1 MPEGHVVHRQA
12 RQLTRSFK
20 GELVRVSSPQG
31 RFEDGAKV
39 LDGKTFAKAEARG
52 KHLFI
57 GFDNR
62 RWIHIHLG
70 LYGKWQFGKGIE
82 PDDNGLIRLRIT
94 SATNFAQLRGPSVCE
109 VITDDEMATAI
120 TRIGPD
126 PIYKG
131 ADPARAWDRV
141 HRSAAP
147 IGALLMDQ
155 KIFAGVGNIY
165 RAEVLFRHHI
175 SPFTHGRVISK
186 EQFDAIWS
194 DLVFLMTLGVK
205 NGRIDTVRAAH
216 LPEAMGREP
225 RVDRHGGEVYVYRRE
240 GMKCFVCGA
249 KIKMADMQ
257 GRKLYW
263 CAKCQVG

>member
-1 MPEGHVVHRQA
+1 
-12 RQLTRSFK
+12 
-20 GELVRVSSPQG
+20 
-31 RFEDGAKV
+31 
-39 LDGKTFAKAEARG
+39 
-52 KHLFI
+52 
-57 GFDNR
+57 
-62 RWIHIHLG
+62 
-70 LYGKWQFGKGIE
+70 
-82 PDDNGLIRLRIT
+82 
-94 SATNFAQLRGPSVCE
+94 
-109 VITDDEMATAI
+109 
-120 TRIGPD
+120 
-126 PIYKG
+126 
-131 ADPARAWDRV
+131 
-141 HRSAAP
+141 
-147 IGALLMDQ
+147 MDQ

-165 RAEVLFRHHI
+165 RAEVLFRHQI
-175 SPFTHGRVISK
+175 SPFTLGRVISN

-205 NGRIDTVRAAH
+205 NGRIDTVLAAH

>member
-12 RQLTRSFK
+12 RQLTQAFK
-20 GELVRVSSPQG
+20 DEPVGVTSPQG
-31 RFEDGAKV
+31 RFTAGAKV
-39 LDGKTFAKAEARG
+39 LDGETFAKAEARG

-82 PDDNGLIRLRIT
+82 TDDNGLIRLRIT
-94 SATNFAQLRGPSVCE
+94 SATNFAQLRGPAVCE
-109 VITDDEMATAI
+109 VVTDDEMAAVLA
-120 TRIGPD
+120 RIGPD
-126 PIYKG
+126 PIHKQ
-131 ADPARAWDRV
+131 ADPSRAWVQV
-141 HRSAAP
+141 HRSAAS
-147 IGALLMDQ
+147 IGSLLMDQ
-155 KIFAGVGNIY
+155 RIFAGVGNIY
-165 RAEVLFRHHI
+165 RAEVLFRHRI
-175 SPFTHGRVISK
+175 SPFTPGRLVTRP
-186 EQFDAIWS
+186 QFDVIWS

-263 CAKCQVG
+263 CRQCQVG